1 MLIVLSPAKTL
12 DYTSPL
18 ATNTHTLPDF
28 TDHAAALIK
37 RLKKLS
43 PADIAQLMKISDP
56 LAALNAG
63 RYASWT
69 PQCTSDNARAAVLA
83 FNGDVYAGLE
93 AATLPA
99 AALAHLQ
106 SQVRILSGLYGLL
119 RPLDL
124 MQPYRLEM
132 GTRLKNT
139 RGENLYDYWGK
150 LVTDALGRELAKRD
164 AAVLV
169 NLASEEYF
177 KVVQPDRLRAPVIT
191 PVFQDWKD
199 GRYKIISFHAK
210 KARGLM
216 ARFAA
221 INGVTEP
228 EQLKAFDLGGYAYDA
243 ANSDDS
249 RWMFRRRVA
258 LD

>member
-18 ATNTHTLPDF
+18 ATSDHTLPDF
-28 TDHAAALIK
+28 TNHAAGLIEQLT
-37 RLKKLS
+37 RLS
-43 PADIAQLMKISDP
+43 PAEIAQLMKISDP

-83 FNGDVYAGLE
+83 FNGDVYTGL
-93 AATLPA
+93 AASTLPA
-99 AALAHLQ
+99 AALSHLQ

-124 MQPYRLEM
+124 MQPHRLEM
-132 GTRLKNT
+132 GTRLKNA
-139 RGENLYDYWGK
+139 RGANLYDYWGK
-150 LVTDALGRELAKRD
+150 LVTAALDRELAAREEG
-164 AAVLV
+164 VLV

-177 KVVQPDRLRAPVIT
+177 KVVQTERLRAPVIT

-221 INGVTEP
+221 LNRITEP
-228 EQLKAFDLGGYAYDA
+228 GQLKAFDLGGYAYDA
-243 ANSDDS
+243 ANSDNS
-249 RWMFRRRVA
+249 RWMFRRHA
-258 LD
+258 A

>member
-1 MLIVLSPAKTL
+1 MLIVLSPAKSL
-12 DYTSPL
+12 DYESPVD
-18 ATNTHTLPDF
+18 APEHTLPEF
-28 TDHAAALIK
+28 IDHSAELISGL
-37 RLKKLS
+37 RQLS
-43 PADIAQLMKISDP
+43 PSDIASLMKISDP

-69 PQCTSDNARAAVLA
+69 PQFNSDNARAAVLA

-99 AALAHLQ
+99 TAMAHLQ
-106 SQVRILSGLYGLL
+106 SHVRILSGLYGVL

-132 GTRLKNT
+132 GTRLKT
-139 RGENLYDYWGK
+139 SRGASLYAFWGD
-150 LVTDALGRELAKRD
+150 LVSRALDRELRD
-164 AAVLV
+164 RQSAAMI

-177 KVVQPDRLRAPVIT
+177 KVVQPALLSVPVIT

-199 GRYKIISFHAK
+199 GRYKIISFYAK

-216 ARFAA
+216 ARYAA
-221 INGVTEP
+221 INAITDP
-228 EQLKAFDLGGYAYDA
+228 EQLKGFDLDGYAYDA
-243 ANSDDS
+243 AASGRS
-249 RWMFRRRVA
+249 AWYFRRG
-258 LD
+258 

>member
-18 ATNTHTLPDF
+18 ATIEATLPDF
-28 TDHAAALIK
+28 TDHAAGLIK

-43 PADIAQLMKISDP
+43 PAEIAQLMKISDP

-69 PQCTSDNARAAVLA
+69 PQSTSDNARAAVLA

-99 AALAHLQ
+99 PALAHLQ

-132 GTRLKNT
+132 GTRLKNA

-150 LVTDALGRELAKRD
+150 LVTDTLARELAGRD
-164 AAVLV
+164 GAVLV

-177 KVVQPDRLRAPVIT
+177 KVVQTERLRSPVIT

-221 INGVTEP
+221 VNGVTQP

-249 RWMFRRRVA
+249 RWMFRRRA
-258 LD
+258 A

>member
-18 ATNTHTLPDF
+18 ATAEHTLPDF
-28 TDHAAALIK
+28 TSHAAALIR
-37 RLKKLS
+37 RLKRLS
-43 PADIAQLMKISDP
+43 PAEIAQLMNISDP

-69 PQCTSDNARAAVLA
+69 PQCSSDNARAAVLA

-93 AATLPA
+93 AATLPPP
-99 AALAHLQ
+99 ALSHLQ

-124 MQPYRLEM
+124 MQPHRLEM
-132 GTRLKNT
+132 GTRLQNA
-139 RGENLYDYWGK
+139 RGANLYEHWGK
-150 LVTDALGRELAKRD
+150 LVTDRLARELAEREQ
-164 AAVLV
+164 AALV

-177 KVVQPDRLRAPVIT
+177 KVVQPERLRAPVIT

-210 KARGLM
+210 KARGMM

-221 INGVTEP
+221 INGVIHP
-228 EQLKAFDLGGYAYDA
+228 EQLKAFDLGGYAYDV
-243 ANSDDS
+243 ANSDGN
-249 RWMFRRRVA
+249 RWMFRRRLA
-258 LD
+258 

>member
-18 ATNTHTLPDF
+18 ATDDYTLPDF
-28 TDHAAALIK
+28 TDHAAALVG
-37 RLKKLS
+37 RLKHMS
-43 PADIAQLMKISDP
+43 PAEIAQLMKISDP

-99 AALAHLQ
+99 PALAHLQ

-132 GTRLKNT
+132 GTRLKNA
-139 RGENLYDYWGK
+139 RGASLYDYWGK
-150 LVTDALGRELAKRD
+150 LVTDALARELAQRND
-164 AAVLV
+164 AALV

-177 KVVQPDRLRAPVIT
+177 KVVLPERLRAPVIT

-228 EQLKAFDLGGYAYDA
+228 EQLKAFDLGAYAYDA
-243 ANSDDS
+243 ANSDGS
-249 RWMFRRRVA
+249 RWMFRRRA
-258 LD
+258 A